1 MAGTTV
7 RIFCDCREQRFSK
20 VSHQPRAEMDEESG
34 EIRFD
39 SKEITGIF
47 QEKGYKRTSLVA
59 KTLCSLA
66 GGLDSIPVWGS
77 RYIYHIP

>member
-1 MAGTTV
+1 MSGAIV

-39 SKEITGIF
+39 SKGVIGIF
-47 QEKGYKRTSLVA
+47 QEKGYERASLVA
-59 KTLCSLA
+59 KTLCSQCRVPGVHLWS
-66 GGLDSIPVWGS
+66 GN
-77 RYIYHIP
+77 